1 METQQTAIVYARVS
15 TEEQAKHGASLEAQ
29 VNVLT
34 QVAEARGWKVQV
46 IREQASG
53 KSMTVKARPLLN
65 EALVALGTA
74 KAQYLLAVRID
85 RISRNVE
92 DFSRLM
98 TIARKQGW
106 AMVLSEMDLDTTTS
120 QGEFMANV
128 QISVAQYERRLI
140 GDRTK
145 EGLALRKSQGVQLG
159 RRATLPVEVVRR
171 IKQERSDGATLTAIA
186 DGLQADKVPTAQG
199 GVKWYPAT
207 IKKVLTSPAWAHVG
221 PKNGS

>member
-1 METQQTAIVYARVS
+1 MEKQTAIVYARVS
-15 TEEQAKHGASLEAQ
+15 TEEQAKHGASLDSQ
-29 VNVLT
+29 VNVLS
-34 QVAEARGWKVQV
+34 QVAESRGWNLHV

-53 KSMTVKARPLLN
+53 KSMTRRARPLLN
-65 EALVALGTA
+65 DALDMLA
-74 KAQYLLAVRID
+74 KGDAQYLLAIRID

-92 DFSRLM
+92 EFARLM
-98 TIARKQGW
+98 TISRKQSW

-145 EGLALRKSQGVQLG
+145 AGLAQRKAEGVQLG
-159 RRATLPVEVVRR
+159 RRATLPIEVVQR

-186 DGLQADKVPTAQG
+186 NGLESDNVPTAQG
-199 GVKWYPAT
+199 GAKWYPAT
-207 IKKVLTSPAWAHVG
+207 IKKVLTSPAWAHV
-221 PKNGS
+221 SA